1 MVIFIIYS
9 ESVCHGAETKFPHL
23 RTLPVLIENRSESTD
38 TYIVYDHAR
47 RFKNQTGILYT
58 AIKGSHVFAM
68 DRCTLI
74 KNISLYSKRCKPE

>member
-1 MVIFIIYS
+1 MFVMERKQNFLFI
-9 ESVCHGAETKFPHL
+9 ALKFTYVAS
-23 RTLPVLIENRSESTD
+23 RKTD
-38 TYIVYDHAR
+38 TYIVYNHAR

-74 KNISLYSKRCKPE
+74 KK